1 VTPTIDA
8 ELKSLIPALADDEL
22 AQLEQNI
29 LTHGVRDAVVVWAE
43 AQLLLYMHRM
53 ILHLF

>member
-1 VTPTIDA
+1 MTPTIDA